1 MLENRINTERNR
13 IMNEST
19 QALSLALTILNK
31 TDIKLA
37 LTNSSNAALYL
48 YSHVEAEE
56 EHYDFFHIE
65 ALTLDGDE
73 MHLSLYED
81 RLKSAPIVELVQSQH
96 SFSHTINVVHWANKP
111 VNREELR
118 RAGLFTLSDIRT
130 FRLRA
135 MYRYIPGSKHT
146 FTQEYPHV
154 WTGSIVS
161 EWAESHE

>member
-1 MLENRINTERNR
+1 MVNQPE
-13 IMNEST
+13 
-19 QALSLALTILNK
+19 QPLSLALTTLNK

-56 EHYDFFHIE
+56 KHYDFFHIE
-65 ALTLDGDE
+65 AFTLDGDE
-73 MHLSLYED
+73 MHFSLYED

-96 SFSHTINVVHWANKP
+96 SLSHTINLVHWANKP

-118 RAGLFTLSDIRT
+118 RTGLFSLSDIRT

-135 MYRYIPGSKHT
+135 MYRYIPGSKHA

-154 WTGSIVS
+154 WTGLTVS

>member
-1 MLENRINTERNR
+1 MVNQPE
-13 IMNEST
+13 
-19 QALSLALTILNK
+19 QPLSLALTILNK

-56 EHYDFFHIE
+56 KHYDFFHIE
-65 ALTLDGDE
+65 AFTLDGDE
-73 MHLSLYED
+73 MHFSLYED

-96 SFSHTINVVHWANKP
+96 SLSHTINLVHWANKP

-118 RAGLFTLSDIRT
+118 RTGLFSLSDIRT

-135 MYRYIPGSKHT
+135 MYRYIPGSKHA

-154 WTGSIVS
+154 WTGLTVS

>member
-1 MLENRINTERNR
+1 
-13 IMNEST
+13 MNHEP
-19 QALSLALTILNK
+19 ALFLSLTILNK
-31 TDIKLA
+31 TDIKLT

-48 YSHVEAEE
+48 YCHVAAEE
-56 EHYDFFHIE
+56 KHYDFFHIE
-65 ALTLDGDE
+65 ARTPDGDE
-73 MHLSLYED
+73 MHFSLYED

-96 SFSHTINVVHWANKP
+96 SFSHTINLVHWANKP

-118 RAGLFTLSDIRT
+118 RARLFTLSDIRS

-135 MYRYIPGSKHT
+135 IYQYIPGSKRT

-161 EWAESHE
+161 EWGEFY

>member
-1 MLENRINTERNR
+1 MLNPPA
-13 IMNEST
+13 
-19 QALSLALTILNK
+19 QALALTLTILNK
-31 TDIKLA
+31 TDIKLT
-37 LTNSSNAALYL
+37 LTNTSNAALYL

-56 EHYDFFHIE
+56 KHYDFFHIE
-65 ALTLDGDE
+65 AASPDGDE
-73 MHLSLYED
+73 MHFSLYED

-96 SFSHTINVVHWANKP
+96 SLSHTINVVHWANKP

-118 RAGLFTLSDIRT
+118 RAGLFALSDIRP

-135 MYRYIPGSKHT
+135 MYRYIPGTKHA

-161 EWAESHE
+161 EWAQFQ